1 MVSMPRQMT
10 AMFSAQKAKKQ
21 TQAPA
26 GEVCRGGP
34 EDLEHGV
41 DGLPADPGLYAEPAA
56 GNQRAQHGGDVG
68 AAHSERCAHEDRKG
82 NAVLGAGMGVE
93 QHGDEHDQ
101 VAEQDGAD
109 GLPPVH
115 AAGDQAAGQHVG
127 GDADGHRH
135 PEGSVV
141 VEAPRALLWRNGR
154 QVFVV
159 ERGVVLHYFQAPPRA
174 VRFR

>member
-26 GEVCRGGP
+26 DE
-34 EDLEHGV
+34 
-41 DGLPADPGLYAEPAA
+41 DGLAADPGLYAEPPA
-56 GNQRAQHGGDVG
+56 GNQGAEHGGDVG
-68 AAHSERCAHEDRKG
+68 AAHAEGGADEDRKG
-82 NAVLGAGMGVE
+82 NAVFGARMCVE

-101 VAEQDGAD
+101 VAEEDGAD
-109 GLPPVH
+109 GLPPAH
-115 AAGDQAAGQHVG
+115 TSGDQAAREHIG
-127 GDADGHRH
+127 GNADGHRH
-135 PEGSVV
+135 PEGSVIV
-141 VEAPRALLWRNGR
+141 DAPRALRWRDGR
-154 QVFVV
+154 QVLVV